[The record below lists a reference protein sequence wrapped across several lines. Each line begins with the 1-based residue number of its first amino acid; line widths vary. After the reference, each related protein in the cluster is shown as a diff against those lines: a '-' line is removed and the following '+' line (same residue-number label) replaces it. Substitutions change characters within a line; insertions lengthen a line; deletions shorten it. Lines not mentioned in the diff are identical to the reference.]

1 MTPESVDL
9 LTTVYPS
16 FDEFTL
22 TQLYCNYSSLND
34 DFPSNG
40 SLFCTVNWDGV
51 SCWPPT
57 LAGSTAMVSCISE
70 LNGVKYDTSKNA
82 SRDCL
87 RNASWSSWSN
97 YRSCIPLTL
106 PEDEYLKVLWDMRDA
121 VTVYYVGY
129 GISLIALSLALWIFV
144 YFKELRCLRNTI
156 HANLMFTYL
165 LLDITWICTAKLQSS
180 QNYIASRIAC
190 FLTIFLTYLMGTNFF
205 WMFVE
210 GLYLFI
216 LVVKTFTVDNI
227 KIYVYAL
234 IGWVLPALVVATWAG
249 VKGHVGNSIED
260 VLAPQGCPWQRRDYY
275 DYIFISPVILV
286 LLANIIFLTKIMW
299 VLITKLRAT
308 NTVESEQYRKAAKA
322 LLVLIPLLGVTYIL
336 VIATPNHRTGEVIFT
351 FIQATLLSIQ
361 GFIVAVLYCFLNGEV
376 QNSIGHRLERWKIR
390 RAVQKGQHHALGNRS
405 SPHEDKFYHNRGVRD
420 SCISFATSTSFINFQ
435 SATNRSHSAPVMN
448 RVENC
453 SAQTESML
461 VRDDTV

>member
-16 FDEFTL
+16 VDEFTL
-22 TQLYCNYSSLND
+22 TQLYCNFSSLSD
-34 DFPSNG
+34 DFTSNG
-40 SLFCTVNWDGV
+40 SQLFCTVNWDGV
-51 SCWPPT
+51 SCWPPA
-57 LAGSTAMVSCISE
+57 LAGSTAMVPCFSE

-82 SRDCL
+82 TRDCL

-180 QNYIASRIAC
+180 QNYIANRVAC

-227 KIYVYAL
+227 KMYVYAV

-249 VKGHVGNSIED
+249 VKGHVGNTIED

-286 LLANIIFLTKIMW
+286 LMHFFILYLVHKENAQLLTRWQNPISSGSSYSMRLCIPWQPLKW
-299 VLITKLRAT
+299 HFGPSSNGKFPLWET
-308 NTVESEQYRKAAKA
+308 NTFVKGSTRKKSGSCQLESSSIEWASIMDEK
-322 LLVLIPLLGVTYIL
+322 LLLFF
-336 VIATPNHRTGEVIFT
+336 NSSFT
-351 FIQATLLSIQ
+351 F
-361 GFIVAVLYCFLNGEV
+361 
-376 QNSIGHRLERWKIR
+376 
-390 RAVQKGQHHALGNRS
+390 
-405 SPHEDKFYHNRGVRD
+405 
-420 SCISFATSTSFINFQ
+420 
-435 SATNRSHSAPVMN
+435 TNDMRSH
-448 RVENC
+448 
-453 SAQTESML
+453 
-461 VRDDTV
+461 